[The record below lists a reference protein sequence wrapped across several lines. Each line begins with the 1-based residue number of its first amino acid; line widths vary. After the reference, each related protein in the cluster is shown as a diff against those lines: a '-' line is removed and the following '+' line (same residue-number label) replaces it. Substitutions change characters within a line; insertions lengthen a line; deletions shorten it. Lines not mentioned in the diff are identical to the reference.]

1 MAKPTHKKRR
11 ASADN
16 LSGMA
21 APPTEL
27 DGATSSRI
35 AKAGDRGN
43 GSLDRHEPLRADIRL
58 LGELLG
64 NTIRNH
70 DGIALFERIET
81 IRAMAKRAR
90 SGDESFRHGL
100 IKVMAGMPDKELL
113 PIARAFSHFL
123 NLANIA
129 EQHHRIRRR
138 RSYKRM
144 TEPTPQRGSFDE
156 LLPRLLSRGIT
167 PDQIVEAV
175 RKLHVEYVLTAHP
188 TEASRRTLIRK
199 YNVIADCLAQLDH
212 DDLTP
217 SERTDIR
224 HRLERTIVAAWRT
237 NEIRHKQPTPIDEAR
252 WGAVAIE
259 QTLWRA
265 VPIFLRELDA
275 SMRRFTGYGLPVDA
289 TPITFGS
296 WMGGDRDGNPNV
308 TASVTEHV
316 LVMARWMAADMY
328 LRDIEGLRAELSMS
342 DCSDELRSIA
352 GDTSEPYRTVLKQVA
367 ARLTTIKEWAETKLS
382 GSDER
387 DVPIYLET
395 AQLLAP
401 LELCYRSLVA
411 CGMPS
416 IADGEL
422 LDVIRRLNCFGIA
435 LVKLDVRQEARLHA
449 EAIDAVTRRLG
460 MGSYLAWDERTKQE
474 FLLIELESPRPL
486 IPFDFS
492 ANPEVDE
499 VIATFRMLARQTHS
513 ALGAYVCSM
522 ASQPSDILS
531 IMLLQKEVGMHRYMR
546 VVPLFE
552 TLDDLKG
559 APECLS
565 RLLQIDWYRE
575 AIGGRQ
581 EVMIGYSDSAKDAG
595 FLAASWALYQ
605 AQERL
610 SEVCREHHV
619 ELTFFHGRGGS
630 ISRGGAP
637 ANAAI
642 LSQPPSTIG
651 NTVRVTE
658 QGEMIQFKFGLEG
671 IALRTLELYTSAIV
685 EARLLPP
692 PMARPEW
699 RALMD
704 RLADSSVRHYRE
716 LVVENPQFIEYF
728 AGATPI
734 LELQR
739 LALGSRPPKRNPSK
753 KISSLRAIPWVFAW
767 TQVRLILT
775 AWLGVGEAIEEAVR
789 DGHKAT
795 LKQMAAEWP
804 FFGSFLDMV
813 EMVLAKSDG
822 TIAALYEEQLTDE
835 PMHAIGRELRSRLE
849 LTSRSIRNITG
860 HQELLE
866 TNPVTRRSIEVRNPY
881 IDPLNLLQ
889 VEIMKRFRSSET
901 HRDKDLE
908 LALLV
913 TITGIAAGMRNTG

>member
-1 MAKPTHKKRR
+1 MA
-11 ASADN
+11 
-16 LSGMA
+16 
-21 APPTEL
+21 
-27 DGATSSRI
+27 
-35 AKAGDRGN
+35 
-43 GSLDRHEPLRADIRL
+43 DRHEPLRADIRL

-70 DGIALFERIET
+70 DGEALFDRIEA

-90 SGDESFRHGL
+90 SGDDTFRLGL
-100 IKVMAGMPDKELL
+100 VKVMAGLPDKELL

-138 RSYKRM
+138 RSYQRM

-156 LLPRLLSRGIT
+156 LLPRLLSQGVT
-167 PDQIVEAV
+167 SEQIIEAV
-175 RKLHVEYVLTAHP
+175 KKLHVEFVLTAHP

-199 YNVIADCLAQLDH
+199 YNTIADCLAQLDH

-217 SERTDIR
+217 SEREDVR
-224 HRLERTIVAAWRT
+224 KRLERTIVAAWRT
-237 NEIRHKQPTPIDEAR
+237 SEIRRKQPTPIDEAR

-265 VPIFLRELDA
+265 VPKFLRELDG
-275 SMRRFTGYGLPVDA
+275 SLRKYTGQGLPADA
-289 TPITFGS
+289 TPITFAS

-316 LVMARWMAADMY
+316 LVMARWMVADMY
-328 LRDIEGLRAELSMS
+328 YRDIESLRAELSMT
-342 DCSDELRSIA
+342 DCSEELRTAA
-352 GDTSEPYRTVLKQVA
+352 GDSPEPYRAILRQVT
-367 ARLTTIKEWAETKLS
+367 ARLATIREWAEGKLS
-382 GSDER
+382 GGDER

-395 AQLLAP
+395 AQILAP

-411 CGMPS
+411 CGMQA

-435 LVKLDVRQEARLHA
+435 LVKLDIRQEARRHA
-449 EAIDAVTRRLG
+449 EAVDAITRQLG
-460 MGSYLAWDERTKQE
+460 LGSYLEWDEQQRQR
-474 FLLIELESPRPL
+474 FLLNELESKRPL
-486 IPFDFS
+486 IPLDFAGGS
-492 ANPEVDE
+492 EVDE

-531 IMLLQKEVGMHRYMR
+531 IMLLQKEAGMHRFMR

-552 TLDDLKG
+552 TLSDLNG
-559 APECLS
+559 APECLD

-605 AQERL
+605 AQEKL
-610 SEVCREHHV
+610 ADVCREHNV

-642 LSQPPSTIG
+642 LSQPPHTIG
-651 NTVRVTE
+651 DMVRVTE

-671 IALRTLELYTSAIV
+671 IALRTLELYTSATV
-685 EARLLPP
+685 EARLLPSP
-692 PMARPEW
+692 VPRPEW

-704 RLADSSVRHYRE
+704 RLSESSVRHYRE
-716 LVVENPQFIEYF
+716 MVAASPQFIEYF
-728 AGATPI
+728 TSTTPI

-739 LALGSRPPKRNPSK
+739 LALGSRPPKRQPSK

-775 AWLGVGEAIEEAVR
+775 AWLGVGEAIDEAVN
-789 DGHKAT
+789 DGHEAA
-795 LKQMAAEWP
+795 LKEMAAEWP
-804 FFGSFLDMV
+804 FFRSFLDMV

-822 TIAALYEEQLTDE
+822 AIAALYEEQLMDE
-835 PMHAIGRELRSRLE
+835 SLYAVGREIRHRLDKTTRAI
-849 LTSRSIRNITG
+849 LTITG
-860 HQELLE
+860 HRELLAG
-866 TNPVTRRSIEVRNPY
+866 NPVTRRAIDVRNPY

-889 VEIMKRFRSSET
+889 VEIMKRFRNAGS

-908 LALLV
+908 MALMV

>member
-1 MAKPTHKKRR
+1 MAAPAHKKRPQQ
-11 ASADN
+11 ADN
-16 LSGMA
+16 LTGMA
-21 APPTEL
+21 AIPAVL
-27 DGATSSRI
+27 DGATIPNIPSGAEGGKLS
-35 AKAGDRGN
+35 
-43 GSLDRHEPLRADIRL
+43 DRHEPLRADIRM

-64 NTIRNH
+64 NTIRVH
-70 DGIALFERIET
+70 DGNELFDRIET

-156 LLPRLLSRGIT
+156 LLPRLLSQGIT
-167 PDQIVEAV
+167 PEQITEAV
-175 RKLHVEYVLTAHP
+175 KNLHVEFVLTAHP

-199 YNVIADCLAQLDH
+199 YNVIAECLALLDH

-224 HRLERTIVAAWRT
+224 QKLERTIVAAWRT
-237 NEIRHKQPTPIDEAR
+237 TEIRQRQPTPIDEAR

-265 VPIFLRELDA
+265 VPIFLRELDSA
-275 SMRRFTGYGLPVDA
+275 MHKFTGQGLPVDA

-328 LRDIEGLRAELSMS
+328 LRDIEALRAELSMS
-342 DCSDELRSIA
+342 DCSDELRSLV
-352 GDTSEPYRTVLKQVA
+352 GDVAEPYRAVLKQVE
-367 ARLTTIKEWAETKLS
+367 ARLVTIREWAETKMS
-382 GSDER
+382 GHDEK

-395 AQLLAP
+395 PQILAP
-401 LELCYRSLVA
+401 LELCYRSLTS
-411 CGMPS
+411 CGMQS

-422 LDVIRRLNCFGIA
+422 LDTIRRLNCFGIA
-435 LVKLDVRQEARLHA
+435 LVRLDIRQEAGRHA
-449 EAIDAVTRRLG
+449 EAIDAITRQLG
-460 MGSYLAWDERTKQE
+460 IGSYLQWSEETKQE
-474 FLLIELESPRPL
+474 FLLIELQSPRPL
-486 IPFDFS
+486 IPLDFS
-492 ANPEVDE
+492 ASPEVDE
-499 VIATFRMLARQTHS
+499 LIATFRMLARQTHS

-531 IMLLQKEVGMHRYMR
+531 IMLLQKEVGMHKFMR

-552 TLDDLKG
+552 TLNDLNG
-559 APECLS
+559 APECMS
-565 RLLQIDWYRE
+565 RLLQIEWYRK
-575 AIGGRQ
+575 AIGNRQ

-605 AQERL
+605 AQEKL
-610 SEVCREHHV
+610 AAVCREHGI

-642 LSQPPSTIG
+642 LSQPPNTIG
-651 NTVRVTE
+651 DTLRVTE

-671 IALRTLELYTSAIV
+671 IALRTLELYASALV
-685 EARLLPP
+685 EAKLQPSP
-692 PMARPEW
+692 TPNPQW
-699 RALMD
+699 RVLMD
-704 RLADSSVRHYRE
+704 RLAESSVKHYRN

-728 AGATPI
+728 TTATPI

-753 KISSLRAIPWVFAW
+753 KINSLRAIPWVFAW

-775 AWLGVGEAIEEAVR
+775 AWLGVGEAIEEAIA
-789 DGHKAT
+789 DGHEDA
-795 LKQMAAEWP
+795 LKKMAAEWP

-813 EMVLAKSDG
+813 EMVLAKSDSA
-822 TIAALYEEQLTDE
+822 IAQLYEEQLTDE
-835 PMHAIGRELRSRLE
+835 SLRVVGREIRARLE
-849 LTSRSIRNITG
+849 KTTRAIRTVTG

-866 TNPVTRRSIEVRNPY
+866 SNPVTRRSIEVRNPY

-889 VEIMKRFRSSET
+889 VEIMKRFRT
-901 HRDKDLE
+901 DGTKRDRDLE
-908 LALLV
+908 LALMV